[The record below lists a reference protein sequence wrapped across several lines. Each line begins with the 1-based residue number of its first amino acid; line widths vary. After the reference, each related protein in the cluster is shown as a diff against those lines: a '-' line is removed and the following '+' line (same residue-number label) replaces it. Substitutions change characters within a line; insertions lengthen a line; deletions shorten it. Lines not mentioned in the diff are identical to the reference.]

1 MPLEDADDLAAWLR
15 LSSVNGLGPVT
26 ARTLLAELGPPQHVF
41 AASHATLSRLVGD
54 AVATR
59 LRATPDD
66 TAQTLITTTLAWADT
81 PGHQVLTWADAAFP
95 QQLLTIPDPPL
106 VLYVDGRLDALQRP
120 GIAIVGSRNA
130 TPSGLSTARQFA
142 HTLGLAQ
149 ETVISGLALGIDG
162 AAHEGAL
169 DANAP
174 TIAVLG
180 TGVDVIYPAKHKTLA
195 ARVRAHGA
203 LVSEQPLGT
212 PAIAH
217 HFPRR
222 NRLISG
228 LARGVLIIEAA
239 AQSGSLI
246 TARLAAEQGRE
257 VFAVPGSIHS
267 PLSKGCHL
275 LIKQGARLVD
285 DVRDILDELHGPG
298 TSVPPS
304 HAQVSDEVP
313 PWLQVMGH
321 DPFTM
326 DELVAQTR
334 ADLPALQAALLD
346 WELDG
351 RVARL
356 PGGRWQRL

>member
-1 MPLEDADDLAAWLR
+1 MPLADAEDLAAWLR
-15 LSSVNGLGPVT
+15 LNSISGLGPVT
-26 ARTLLAELGPPQHVF
+26 ARALLSECGPPDQIF
-41 AASHATLSRLVGD
+41 ACSQATLARLVGD
-54 AVATR
+54 AVASR
-59 LRATPDD
+59 LRAQPDD
-66 TAQTLITTTLAWADT
+66 ATQAPDHYA
-81 PGHQVLTWADAAFP
+81 LTWTDAAFP

-106 VLYVDGRLDALQRP
+106 VLYVDGRIDAVQRP
-120 GIAIVGSRNA
+120 GVAIVGSRNA
-130 TPSGLSTARQFA
+130 TPSGISTARQFA

-149 ETVISGLALGIDG
+149 EIVTSGLALGIDG

-169 DANAP
+169 DANAA
-174 TIAVLG
+174 TVAVLG
-180 TGVDVIYPAKHKTLA
+180 TGVDVIYPAKHKALA
-195 ARVRAHGA
+195 ARVRTHGA

-228 LARGVLIIEAA
+228 LSRGVLVIEAA

-285 DVRDILDELHGPG
+285 DVRDILDELRGPG
-298 TSVPPS
+298 AAVPA
-304 HAQVSDEVP
+304 AQTKAGPDDTP
-313 PWLQVMGH
+313 AWLRAMGH

-326 DELVAQTR
+326 DELALRSR

-351 RVARL
+351 RIARL